1 MRSACHV
8 SCLSPSSASTSKY
21 SPIFP
26 HRAPQRQHFHGA
38 GKCRQTCWSQQPQT
52 SHSHAAAADK
62 ASTLQQNLEG
72 VQVTTIQ
79 PAVCHKLERASVWNT
94 QRLARCTAHGFAAA
108 ALLTFVAPGPSYSAE
123 SLPIEFLRT
132 WVVSTAS
139 HVQQLSGMTS
149 HSPH

>member
-1 MRSACHV
+1 MDALCAYSMRSACHV

-26 HRAPQRQHFHGA
+26 HRAPQRQHNHGA
-38 GKCRQTCWSQQPQT
+38 GRYRQTCWSQQTQT

-62 ASTLQQNLEG
+62 ASTLQQNLESD
-72 VQVTTIQ
+72 QVTTIQ
-79 PAVCHKLERASVWNT
+79 PTVCHKIQRASVWNT

-108 ALLTFVAPGPSYSAE
+108 ALLTFIAPGPSYSAE

-132 WVVSTAS
+132 WVVSIIFNV
-139 HVQQLSGMTS
+139 HQL
-149 HSPH
+149 